1 MEPSTGPHAGPTV
14 EGAEPP
20 GEESNPGAEAFPLS
34 SLANLFEG
42 DEGSP
47 TPSTDVGRP
56 PGPGDGRPNLRMKFQ
71 GAFRKGVP
79 NPIDLLESTLY
90 ESSVAPGPK
99 KAPMDSLFDYGTYRH
114 HPSDNKRWRRKVI
127 EKQPQSPKAPAPQ
140 PPPVLKVF
148 NRPVLFDIVSRG
160 STSDLD
166 GLLPFLLA
174 HKKRLTDEE
183 FREPS
188 TGKTCL
194 PKALLNLSGGRNDTI
209 PMLLDIAERVG
220 NAPEFINAPF
230 RDIYYRGQTAL
241 HIAIERRCKHYVELL
256 VARGADVH
264 AQARGRFFQPKDE
277 GGYFYFGELPLSL
290 AACTN
295 QPHIVH
301 YLTENPHKKAD
312 LRRQDSRGNTVLHA
326 LVAIADN
333 TRDNTRFVTKMYD
346 LLLLKCA
353 RLFPDSNLEAL
364 LNSDGLSPLMM
375 AAKTGK
381 IGIFAHII
389 RREVTDED
397 TRHLSRKFKDWAYGP
412 VYSSLYD
419 LSSLDTCGEEASV
432 LEILVYNG
440 KIENRHEMLAV
451 EPINELLCDKWR
463 KFGAVS
469 FYINVAS
476 YLCAMIIFTL
486 TAYHQPLE
494 GAPPYPYRTTPD
506 YLRLAGELITL
517 GTGVLFFFTNIKDLF
532 MKKCPGVNSLFI
544 DGSFQLLYFIYSVL
558 VILAASLYLAGV
570 EAYQAV
576 MVFALVLGWMNA
588 LYFTRGLKLTG
599 TYSIMIQ
606 KILFKDLFRFL
617 LVYLLFMIGYAS
629 ALVSLLTPCANLR
642 ACPEPGDTNCTAPSY
657 PACRDA
663 DTFSTFLLD
672 LFKLT
677 IGMGDLELLRG
688 TRYPAVFAVL
698 LVTYIVLTFVLL
710 LNMLIALMG
719 ETVGQV
725 SKESKHIWKLQ
736 WATTILDI
744 ERSFPVFLRKA
755 FRSGEM
761 VTVGKSSDGTPDR
774 RWCFRVDEV
783 NWSHWNQNLGIINE
797 DPGRNEAYQYYG
809 FSHTVGR
816 LRRDRWS
823 SVVPRVVELNKST
836 GPDEVVVPLDGL
848 GKVGCDSRPPKWR
861 TEDAPL

>member
-1 MEPSTGPHAGPTV
+1 MADPSEGPRAGPGEV
-14 EGAEPP
+14 AELP
-20 GEESNPGAEAFPLS
+20 GDESGTQGGEAFPLS

-42 DEGSP
+42 EDGSP
-47 TPSTDVGRP
+47 SPSPADASRP
-56 PGPGDGRPNLRMKFQ
+56 AGPGDGRPNLRMKFQ

-90 ESSVAPGPK
+90 ESSVVPGPK

-114 HPSDNKRWRRKVI
+114 HPSDNKRWRKKII

-148 NRPVLFDIVSRG
+148 NRPILFDIVSRG
-160 STSDLD
+160 STTDLD
-166 GLLPFLLA
+166 GLLPFLLT

-194 PKALLNLSGGRNDTI
+194 PKALLNLSNGRNDTI
-209 PMLLDIAERVG
+209 PVLLDIAERTG
-220 NAPEFINAPF
+220 NMREFINSPF

-295 QPHIVH
+295 QPHIVN

-312 LRRQDSRGNTVLHA
+312 MRRQDSRGSTVLHA

-333 TRDNTRFVTKMYD
+333 TRENTKFVTKMYD

-353 RLFPDSNLEAL
+353 RLFPDSNLEAV
-364 LNSDGLSPLMM
+364 LNNDGLSPLMM

-381 IGIFAHII
+381 IG
-389 RREVTDED
+389 
-397 TRHLSRKFKDWAYGP
+397 
-412 VYSSLYD
+412 
-419 LSSLDTCGEEASV
+419 
-432 LEILVYNG
+432 
-440 KIENRHEMLAV
+440 NRHEMLAV
-451 EPINELLCDKWR
+451 EPINELLRDKWR

-469 FYINVAS
+469 FYINVVS
-476 YLCAMIIFTL
+476 YLCAMVIFTL
-486 TAYHQPLE
+486 TAYYQPLE
-494 GAPPYPYRTTPD
+494 GTPPYPYRSTVD
-506 YLRLAGELITL
+506 YLRLAGEVITL
-517 GTGVLFFFTNIKDLF
+517 FTGVLFFFTNIKDLF

-558 VILAASLYLAGV
+558 VIISAALYLAGI
-570 EAYQAV
+570 EAYLAV

-629 ALVSLLTPCANLR
+629 ALVSLLNPCANMKV
-642 ACPEPGDTNCTAPSY
+642 CNEDQTNCTVPTYPS
-657 PACRDA
+657 CRDSE
-663 DTFSTFLLD
+663 TFSTFLLD

-677 IGMGDLELLRG
+677 IGMGDLEMLSS
-688 TRYPAVFAVL
+688 TKYPVVFIIL
-698 LVTYIVLTFVLL
+698 LVTYIILTFVLL

-797 DPGRNEAYQYYG
+797 DPGKNETYQYYG

-823 SVVPRVVELNKST
+823 SVVPRVVELNKNSN
-836 GPDEVVVPLDGL
+836 PDEVAVPLDSMGNPR
-848 GKVGCDSRPPKWR
+848 CDGHQQGYPPKWR
-861 TEDAPL
+861 TDDSPL